1 MKRRMASGGGFTIV
15 EMLTVIAI
23 ITLLMGMLL
32 PALSGAKKSSQK
44 MKEINS
50 LRQIGVAWYQYAFSH
65 GDAAL
70 PGFLEQKVQ
79 ETWNAKYEFIDS
91 SDIFPAPIARGAG
104 WGGPNLAGPWTWRL
118 LPYLDYN
125 HQMVHGHTDEPAFE
139 RTSMTINDI
148 VANPEL
154 LVEARRIAFEPGFG
168 YNALY
173 VGGWWEMVTIEID
186 GEDRD
191 IEIPRYKY
199 YDATADL
206 DGDGIIGS
214 EEFARVVVR
223 SVAQIK
229 RSTELVIFC
238 SSSSLAPRIALRGAS
253 PWPRNPDTVYDKVRD
268 DLPGE
273 HWISP
278 SLLPRHGGAGNI
290 QWTLYEIRGSRQTE
304 AMIEVKTENPAP
316 IGRYTGNA
324 AVLYADGHTRAV
336 LPGKLADQRAFIDI
350 ADRAD
355 FEHQ

>member
-23 ITLLMGMLL
+23 ISLLMGMLL
-32 PALSGAKKSSQK
+32 PALSGAKKTSQK
-44 MKEINS
+44 LKELS
-50 LRQIGVAWYQYAFSH
+50 ALRQIGVAWNQYAFSH

-70 PGFLEQKVQ
+70 PGFLEPEVQ
-79 ETWNAKYEFIDS
+79 EAWNAKYEFIDGS
-91 SDIFPAPIARGAG
+91 LIPTASAFDLADD
-104 WGGPNLAGPWTWRL
+104 NLAGPWTWRL

-125 HQMVHGHTDEPAFE
+125 HQMIHGHTDEPAFE
-139 RTSMTINDI
+139 RTQMKLDLIVNDI
-148 VANPEL
+148 EL
-154 LVEARRIAFEPGFG
+154 FVEASRMAYEPGFG

-173 VGGWWEMVTIEID
+173 VGGWWEMTTIEGVD
-186 GEDRD
+186 M
-191 IEIPRYKY
+191 PRYKF

-206 DGDGIIGS
+206 DGDENIDA
-214 EEFARVVVR
+214 EEYARVVVR
-223 SVAQIK
+223 SVSQIR

-238 SSSSLAPRIALRGAS
+238 SSSAALEPG
-253 PWPRNPDTVYDKVRD
+253 TVYDKVRD

-278 SLLPRHGGAGNI
+278 SRLDGAENI
-290 QWTLYEIRGSRQTE
+290 QWTLAQIRGSRQTE
-304 AMIEVKTENPAP
+304 AMIKVLTENPAP

-324 AVLYADGHTRAV
+324 AVLYADGHTRSV